1 MSEQKR
7 IVVALAGNPNSGKT
21 TIFNALT
28 GSRQHV
34 GNYPGVTVEK
44 RECLTTCDDYL
55 VHIIDLPGTYS
66 LNAFSTEEMV
76 TRDFIIN
83 EKPDVIID
91 VMDSSNLERNL
102 YLCLQFQEL
111 GVPVIGAL
119 NMTDEAEAKGI
130 FIDSEHLGDVLG
142 IPMVKTVGTKGIG
155 LDALLSLAVRTAVK
169 QASPTPLRI
178 RYGREVERHL
188 ENIESLL
195 NKDEGFVSRYPIRWL
210 AIKLLERDAEAL
222 KHLEGHSCRESI
234 LEQVQR
240 SISWIE
246 SHFNEHS
253 DTVISEQRYAYIHG
267 AVKENVRREKRENA
281 LTVTDKLD
289 AFLLN
294 KWLSLPV
301 FLLVVWIMFQA
312 TFALSEKPMEW
323 LEMFFGWLGGAVG
336 SALPESFLRSLLV
349 EGVIGG
355 VGGMLVFL
363 PNIILLFL
371 GISILEDSGYMSRA
385 AFIMDKIMHKIG
397 LHGQSFIPLLIGF
410 GCSVPAI
417 LGTRTLRSDKDRIT
431 TVLIIPLMSCG
442 ARLPVYTLLI
452 SVFFSER
459 AAGNILFLIYLIGI
473 VLAISMAF
481 LFRKFLFKGAVSP
494 FVMELPPYRMPTA
507 RGILTH
513 IGEKTMMYLKK
524 AGTIILAASVII
536 WFMTSF
542 PRPKEDVNVKSAIE
556 QSFAGQMGKA
566 MAPVLDPLGFNWKI
580 GIALITG
587 LAAKETVV
595 STLGTI
601 YKVDAEDE
609 SSLRQE
615 LKNDPSLNP
624 LVAFCLMLFILIY
637 IPCLATLAVIRQE
650 LGSMKWVFFSLFYS
664 TGLAWILTFL
674 VYRVGMFLGVGV

>member
-44 RECLTTCDDYL
+44 RECLTTCEDYL

-66 LNAFSTEEMV
+66 LNAFSMEEMV

-91 VMDSSNLERNL
+91 VLDSSNLERNL

-111 GVPVIGAL
+111 GVPVIAAL

-155 LDALLSLAVRTAVK
+155 LDALLSLAVRKAMERTV
-169 QASPTPLRI
+169 SVPVRI
-178 RYGREVERHL
+178 HYGREVEEHL
-188 ENIESLL
+188 ETLESLL
-195 NKDEGFVSRYPIRWL
+195 KNDEGIAARYPSRWL
-210 AIKLLERDAEAL
+210 AVKLLEQDSGAIN
-222 KHLEGHSCRESI
+222 HLDGHACKETVMK
-234 LEQVQR
+234 QVRQ
-240 SISWIE
+240 SVLWIE
-246 SHFNEHS
+246 KHFNEHV

-267 AVKENVRREKRENA
+267 AVRENVRVRQKENA

-294 KWLSLPV
+294 RWVSLPI
-301 FLLVVWIMFQA
+301 FLLVIWLIFQG

-323 LEMFFGWLGGAVG
+323 LETFFGWLGGSVG
-336 SALPESFLRSLLV
+336 SLLPDSFFRSLIV
-349 EGVIGG
+349 EGIIGG

-363 PNIILLFL
+363 PNIIFLFL
-371 GISILEDSGYMSRA
+371 GISFLEDSGYMSRA
-385 AFIMDKIMHKIG
+385 AFIMDKIMHRIG

-417 LGTRTLRSDKDRIT
+417 MGARTLRSDKDRIT

-459 AAGNILFLIYLIGI
+459 AAGNILFLIYLLGI
-473 VLAISMAF
+473 VLAISMAY
-481 LFRKFLFKGAVSP
+481 LFRKFLFKGAASP

-542 PRPKEDVNVKSAIE
+542 PKPKEDVNAKSAIE
-556 QSFAGQMGKA
+556 QSLAGQMGKA
-566 MAPVLDPLGFNWKI
+566 MAPVLEPIGFNWKI

-595 STLGTI
+595 STLATI
-601 YKVDAEDE
+601 YKVDADDE

-615 LKNDPSLNP
+615 LKNDPTLNP
-624 LVAFCLMLFILIY
+624 LVAFCIMLFVLIY

-650 LGSMKWVFFSLFYS
+650 LGSMKWVFFSLIYS